1 MSAVVTTGE
10 HEVGGDTTLM
20 DAARYLTFTLNG
32 EAYALNIF
40 NVTEILE
47 HRHLTVVPM
56 MPDFVRGVINL
67 RGRAVPVID
76 LAIRFARGRTTI
88 ARRTSI
94 IIVHI
99 NDPAAGGANPGPA
112 DAGAARVMAAGG
124 VNMAGVGGGRA
135 SDDAAAGS
143 ARGGQDVG
151 ILVDAVNKVEAFAP
165 DDIEPPPTFGAGIRA
180 DFISGMAK
188 RDNDFTIVLDIDRVL
203 SLSDRTSLAEVAGTA
218 AATTVSEATT
228 AR

>member
-1 MSAVVTTGE
+1 MSSVVMAGEGEAVGDVTIAE
-10 HEVGGDTTLM
+10 
-20 DAARYLTFTLNG
+20 AARYLTFTLNG

-67 RGRAVPVID
+67 RGRPVPVID
-76 LAIRFARGRTTI
+76 LAIRFARGATTI

-99 NDPAAGGANPGPA
+99 NDGAQVGGPRDGAG
-112 DAGAARVMAAGG
+112 RVGDAGG
-124 VNMAGVGGGRA
+124 V
-135 SDDAAAGS
+135 
-143 ARGGQDVG
+143 GQDIG
-151 ILVDAVNKVEAFAP
+151 ILVDAVNKVEAFAA
-165 DDIEPPPTFGAGIRA
+165 DDIEPPPGFGAGIRA

-188 RDNDFTIVLDIDRVL
+188 RDNDFIIVLDIDRVL
-203 SLSDRTSLAEVAGTA
+203 SLTDMVSLADVAAAASAGAAPSVAAPAANAARPAGTA
-218 AATTVSEATT
+218 EADGTPGMT
-228 AR
+228 AGP